1 MTSTTPTTTPTSVD
15 LPERKRNPF
24 FRGPAGGRVLSAMML
39 PLFWLRP
46 PAGFGVLTTT
56 GRRTGKQ
63 RHKCIHVIRD
73 GQRAFV
79 VMIRPTP
86 AAIASK
92 RIAAW
97 VLNTRANPDVRL
109 RIAEGA
115 FSGRARELSDPGERE
130 AAVETYCRAVNPFD
144 YVECVFHRGG
154 LPSRAKI
161 ADLHR
166 SWFEHGVALVI
177 ELEDV

>member
-1 MTSTTPTTTPTSVD
+1 MISDSPPRTPVD

-24 FRGPAGGRVLSAMML
+24 FRSPTGGRLLSAMML

-63 RHKCIHVIRD
+63 RHKCIHAICD
-73 GQRAFV
+73 GNKAFV
-79 VMIRPTP
+79 VMIRPSP
-86 AAIASK
+86 DAIAAE
-92 RIAAW
+92 RISAW
-97 VLNTRANPDVRL
+97 VLNIRANHNVRL
-109 RIAEGA
+109 RIREGT
-115 FSGRARELSDPGERE
+115 FTGRARELSDPGERE
-130 AAVETYCRAVNPFD
+130 TAIRTYCAAVNPFD

-154 LPSRAKI
+154 FPTRAKI
-161 ADLHR
+161 IDLHR

-177 ELEDV
+177 EFDP